1 LRCFWDK
8 MRSFYRF
15 GFSAQ
20 PFSLGQGDN
29 QTLSTAQ
36 GQKLY
41 DDLDKANDKYG
52 VVTDWKKNHPD
63 LQKDLGND
71 YDNWQLVSQDDTKY
85 GSAAQGLHDRLEK
98 EVIIDRNPQISISP
112 DDLTAANIWASAV
125 DRLYVIS
132 ANHTGKP
139 VNSPAAPSGPASKA
153 SPGANASP
161 ADAQVPGQGSTVPIV
176 IAVSGAALLGLLV
189 FAGLSK

>member
-1 LRCFWDK
+1 

-20 PFSLGQGDN
+20 PFFLGQGDN

-52 VVTDWKKNHPD
+52 VVTDWMKNHPD
-63 LQKDLGND
+63 LQKDLGSD
-71 YDNWQLVSQDDTKY
+71 YDNWQLVIQDDTKY

-98 EVIIDRNPQISISP
+98 EVIIDRNPQTLVSP
-112 DDLTAANIWASAV
+112 NDLTAANIWTSAV

-139 VNSPAAPSGPASKA
+139 INPPASPASKA
-153 SPGANASP
+153 LPEANASP
-161 ADAQVPGQGSTVPIV
+161 AAAPASGQGSTLPIV
-176 IAVSGAALLGLLV
+176 IAVSGAALFGLLV
-189 FAGLSK
+189 FGGLSK